1 MGLKVGSV
9 STHFVSSNTQY
20 AMALKEQLA
29 YLVQY
34 AIRKKAPKYAVAQY
48 AAYTVWDTHATI
60 AHSTTNAAA
69 PASPTQAAVPSPSH
83 PDTDPSAWR
92 SSSAS
97 RILSPDTEALAAQA
111 VRHPDGRLTEPDLRM
126 FTCHFPP

>member
-48 AAYTVWDTHATI
+48 AAYTVWDTHDVWVLWT
-60 AHSTTNAAA
+60 
-69 PASPTQAAVPSPSH
+69 SP
-83 PDTDPSAWR
+83 
-92 SSSAS
+92 
-97 RILSPDTEALAAQA
+97 EAQE
-111 VRHPDGRLTEPDLRM
+111 HI
-126 FTCHFPP
+126 

>member
-1 MGLKVGSV
+1 MRNTQYAIRNTQYAMGLKVGSV

-48 AAYTVWDTHATI
+48 AAYTVCDTHGIEGSAVMLTNPTLRVSRSETTCLKPTGFRI
-60 AHSTTNAAA
+60 STQHN
-69 PASPTQAAVPSPSH
+69 
-83 PDTDPSAWR
+83 
-92 SSSAS
+92 
-97 RILSPDTEALAAQA
+97 
-111 VRHPDGRLTEPDLRM
+111 
-126 FTCHFPP
+126 